1 MAETNHDATSDT
13 SAQDSKQDERSLRTF
28 ATVVATVVII
38 VLILLLW
45 RGCATEQGRAVGLIG
60 DPVVAEVEGLEKLD
74 GSVAV
79 WLRPDASIVEV
90 LERNGLAGRRHTHL
104 GEGTYVIDTAGENEN
119 DIVRRLDKDPGL
131 HDAGFIYSE

>member
-1 MAETNHDATSDT
+1 MAETNYDATSDT
-13 SAQDSKQDERSLRTF
+13 GVQDSKQDKRPLHTF
-28 ATVVATVVII
+28 VTVVATVVII

-45 RGCATEQGRAVGLIG
+45 RGCATYQERGVALLGGREIV
-60 DPVVAEVEGLEKLD
+60 EVEGLEKLD